1 MQVIQK
7 SSSGTQSFPLDAMLL
22 AQRTVFLT
30 GEINTSTVNAIIQQ
44 LLFLES
50 ADATAPIKLIITSP
64 GGTVQAGLALYDQL
78 KGMTVPIDLYCVEL
92 AASMAAVIL
101 AGGRRGHR
109 FILRHSMVMIHEPQ
123 IASASGGVCGSAS
136 SIQKT
141 AESILTT
148 KRELTDL
155 LARDTG
161 HRVEEIEAAIGYDNF
176 MKADEAVA
184 FGICDR
190 VVDRV

>member
-1 MQVIQK
+1 
-7 SSSGTQSFPLDAMLL
+7 
-22 AQRTVFLT
+22 
-30 GEINTSTVNAIIQQ
+30 
-44 LLFLES
+44 
-50 ADATAPIKLIITSP
+50 
-64 GGTVQAGLALYDQL
+64 
-78 KGMTVPIDLYCVEL
+78 
-92 AASMAAVIL
+92 MAAVIL

-123 IASASGGVCGSAS
+123 IVSASGGVCGSAS

-148 KRELTDL
+148 KRELTGL

>member
-109 FILRHSMVMIHEPQ
+109 FILRHSMV
-123 IASASGGVCGSAS
+123 
-136 SIQKT
+136 K
-141 AESILTT
+141 
-148 KRELTDL
+148 
-155 LARDTG
+155 
-161 HRVEEIEAAIGYDNF
+161 
-176 MKADEAVA
+176 
-184 FGICDR
+184 
-190 VVDRV
+190 VVK

>member
-64 GGTVQAGLALYDQL
+64 GGRCPVPAGRSVLAWWSKWILPFSGWRMHCRIPRPKRKQ
-78 KGMTVPIDLYCVEL
+78 
-92 AASMAAVIL
+92 SAV
-101 AGGRRGHR
+101 H
-109 FILRHSMVMIHEPQ
+109 
-123 IASASGGVCGSAS
+123 GS
-136 SIQKT
+136 
-141 AESILTT
+141 
-148 KRELTDL
+148 
-155 LARDTG
+155 
-161 HRVEEIEAAIGYDNF
+161 
-176 MKADEAVA
+176 
-184 FGICDR
+184 
-190 VVDRV
+190 

>member
-78 KGMTVPIDLYCVEL
+78 KGMTV
-92 AASMAAVIL
+92 
-101 AGGRRGHR
+101 RGHR

-148 KRELTDL
+148 KRELTGL

>member
-92 AASMAAVIL
+92 AASMADAATAL
-101 AGGRRGHR
+101 
-109 FILRHSMVMIHEPQ
+109 S
-123 IASASGGVCGSAS
+123 CG
-136 SIQKT
+136 T
-141 AESILTT
+141 AWS
-148 KRELTDL
+148 
-155 LARDTG
+155 
-161 HRVEEIEAAIGYDNF
+161 
-176 MKADEAVA
+176 
-184 FGICDR
+184 
-190 VVDRV
+190 

>member
-109 FILRHSMVMIHEPQ
+109 FILRQCILHPENGRIHFDHQ
-123 IASASGGVCGSAS
+123 A
-136 SIQKT
+136 
-141 AESILTT
+141 
-148 KRELTDL
+148 RTDRP
-155 LARDTG
+155 AGTG
-161 HRVEEIEAAIGYDNF
+161 HRPPG
-176 MKADEAVA
+176 
-184 FGICDR
+184 GRDR
-190 VVDRV
+190 SGHWLRQLHESG